1 MTTDC
6 HLLPL
11 IASLIRYEA
20 SEKIGGQFNLAK
32 MVPGKVWGVPLMVTT
47 DVKRHQLMMIS
58 DDR

>member
-1 MTTDC
+1 MTNFC

-32 MVPGKVWGVPLMVTT
+32 MVPGKVCGVPLMVTT

>member
-1 MTTDC
+1 M
-6 HLLPL
+6 PL

-32 MVPGKVWGVPLMVTT
+32 MVPGKVCGVPLMVTT